1 MIKYE
6 QVQTFEDILSAFT
19 ALKNEF
25 FSFEGDLAEFC
36 KKIYNHGIC
45 FVGQNNE
52 ICAAIAFY
60 ANDTVSLTAFITSV
74 LVSRNERGKGVA
86 THLIKMAEDYCEQK
100 QLKRIRLEVKYKNVA
115 AISLY
120 KKLGYRQVEERKDS
134 SIMEKSLI

>member
-45 FVGQNNE
+45 FVGKNSE
-52 ICAAIAFY
+52 VCAVIAFY
-60 ANDTVSLTAFITSV
+60 ANDTASLTAFITSV

-86 THLIKMAEDYCEQK
+86 THLIKMAEDYCVQRRYR
-100 QLKRIRLEVKYKNVA
+100 RIRLEVKYKNVA

-120 KKLGYRQVEERKDS
+120 KKLGYIQVEEREDS
-134 SIMEKSLI
+134 LIMEKSLI